1 MESYSYSNSNDSFE
15 NNNNNEGS
23 ASPHTFKTL
32 RTGFSQG
39 DFKSSEDIEQVK
51 FIIILRT
58 KKGNFFS

>member
-15 NNNNNEGS
+15 NINNNEGN

-39 DFKSSEDIEQVK
+39 DFKSTEDIEQVK
-51 FIIILRT
+51 FVITIKRQ
-58 KKGNFFS
+58 KG